1 MRPSRPAVRIGISGW
16 NYPKWRGDFYP
27 TGLTHKSELAFASR
41 ALDSIEINGS
51 FYSLLRPD
59 PVKRWRAETPD
70 GFVFAVKGSR
80 FITHM
85 KRLREVELPLA
96 NFFAS
101 GVLALEDKLG
111 PILWQLPPSMSFDA
125 DRLERFFELLPRT
138 TSSAVALARTHDHR
152 LEGRAYVETMED
164 RPIRYALEVRHADFR
179 QPSFVASLRRHD
191 IALCVAD
198 TAGRYPD
205 FEDATADFV
214 YVRLHGD
221 TRLYESGYGRRALE
235 RWADRIEAWQ
245 CGRAPEG
252 ARLAAPA
259 SPARRVP
266 RDVYVYFD
274 NDARGHAPFDAIA
287 LRALVDR
294 RAEPSVKANPRSRT
308 FPSSAPSRRR
318 SAPPA

>member
-1 MRPSRPAVRIGISGW
+1 MRSTRPLVRIGISGW

-27 TGLTHKSELAFASR
+27 AGLIHKSELAFASR

-59 PVKRWRAETPD
+59 PVKRWRAETPR

-85 KRLREVELPLA
+85 KRLRDVEVPLA

-138 TSSAVALARTHDHR
+138 TSGAVALARTHDRR
-152 LEGRAYVETMED
+152 LEGRAHVETMED
-164 RPIRYALEVRHADFR
+164 RPIRYALEVRHADFHR
-179 QPSFVASLRRHD
+179 PSFIALLRRQD

-221 TRLYESGYGRRALE
+221 TRLYESGYGPRALE
-235 RWADRIEAWQ
+235 HWAARIDAWQ
-245 CGRAPEG
+245 RGRSPDE
-252 ARLAAPA
+252 ARLAAPDA
-259 SPARRVP
+259 PAPRVP

-274 NDARGHAPFDAIA
+274 NDARGHAPFDALA

-294 RAEPSVKANPRSRT
+294 RVEPRVIANPRSRT
-308 FPSSAPSRRR
+308 CPSSIRSRPR
-318 SAPPA
+318 SEPRA